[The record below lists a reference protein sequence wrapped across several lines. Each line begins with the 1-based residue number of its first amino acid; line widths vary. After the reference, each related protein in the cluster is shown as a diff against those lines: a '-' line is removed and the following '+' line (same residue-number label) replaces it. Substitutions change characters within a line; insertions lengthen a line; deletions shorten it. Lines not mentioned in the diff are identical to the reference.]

1 LNLYP
6 KNRGDIGSSGVD
18 METAEE
24 PDRDKDDQNDAEST
38 AQSRAAVP
46 AVPIISA
53 SAAEQQN

>member
-38 AQSRAAVP
+38 AQSRATVP